1 MNTTTKTIIFD
12 MDGTLIDSS
21 DAICFTIN
29 ETRQKLGLKD
39 DLKKDFILKTINSL
53 NKNML
58 KEFFNLEKPTKEMME
73 NFDKEFNKNYSLY
86 AKKYSCVD
94 EILNFCINK
103 KYFIVLASNAPQDSL
118 EPILKKSKI
127 FDKFNFIVGFSKE
140 IPKKPD
146 PTMLSLAKKKGEND
160 NAIFIGDS
168 IKDEMAAVNAN
179 MPYINVAW
187 GFGENSTKFKNA
199 KNAKEL
205 MELIENA

>member
-53 NKNML
+53 DKNML
-58 KEFFNLEKPTKEMME
+58 QEFFNLEKPTKEMME

-94 EILNFCINK
+94 EILNFCIDK

-118 EPILKKSKI
+118 EAILKKSEI
-127 FDKFNFIVGFSKE
+127 FDKFNFIIGFSKE

-146 PTMLSLAKKKGEND
+146 PTMLNLAKKKGKNY

-168 IKDEMAAVNAN
+168 IKDEMAAINAN
-179 MPYINVAW
+179 MPYINVTW
-187 GFGENSTKFKNA
+187 GFGENSTNFKNA